1 MKSTLLCIIG
11 ISVSIL
17 ASSRTHQTALPVM
30 GWSSWN
36 TYRININDELIK
48 KQADALVELGL
59 KDAGYRYVNIDDGFF
74 GYRDDDGNLHTHPER
89 FPDGLGGLT
98 AYIHSLGLKAGVYS
112 DAGANTCGSIWDSD
126 PNGVGVGLYGHE
138 EQDADLYFNKWD
150 FDYIKIDYCGA
161 GQQLDLD
168 ERERY
173 TTICDAI
180 RRVRRRPVSINI
192 CRWAFPGTWAGN
204 LAGSWRISSDITL
217 DWNSVKYIVSKNLY
231 LSAFA
236 RGGHYNDMDIL
247 EIGRGLTPEEEETHF
262 GLWCIMSS
270 PLIIG
275 CDLTA
280 VPENC
285 AEWDCVYSRTGG
297 AYRMTISY
305 LPPETGRLEVNDR
318 RLEVTVNGHPYPVPG
333 SLVKDRAQGICTVSL
348 DVALKPGENVVR
360 IGSRYTW
367 TPDIDCFSL
376 ERL

>member
-1 MKSTLLCIIG
+1 M
-11 ISVSIL
+11 SIL

-180 RRVRRRPVSINI
+180 RRVSRRPVSINI

-204 LAGSWRISSDITL
+204 LADSWRISSDITL

-275 CDLTA
+275 CDLTV

>member
-1 MKSTLLCIIG
+1 MKSILLCIIG

-180 RRVRRRPVSINI
+180 RRVSRRPVSINI

-204 LAGSWRISSDITL
+204 LADSWRISSDITL

-297 AYRMTISY
+297 VYRMTISY

-333 SLVKDRAQGICTVSL
+333 SLVKDRAKGICTVSL